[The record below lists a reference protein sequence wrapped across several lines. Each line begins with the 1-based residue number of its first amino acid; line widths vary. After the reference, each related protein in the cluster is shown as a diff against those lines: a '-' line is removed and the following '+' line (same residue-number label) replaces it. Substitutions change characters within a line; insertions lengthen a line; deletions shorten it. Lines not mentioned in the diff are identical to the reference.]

1 MQKKL
6 TITIDEEIYNKLY
19 SVVGT
24 GKISKFIEELVKP
37 HLVSN
42 SLANSY
48 NLMSRDKEREREAN
62 EWIEG
67 LLDDQYN

>member
-42 SLANSY
+42 SLADAY
-48 NLMSRDKEREREAN
+48 NLMSRDKEREFKAS

-67 LLDDQYN
+67 LLYDQYN

>member
-19 SVVGT
+19 SVIGSR
-24 GKISKFIEELVKP
+24 KISKFIEELVKP
-37 HLVSN
+37 YLVNN
-42 SLANSY
+42 SLADAYNS
-48 NLMSRDKEREREAN
+48 MSNDKEREEQAN

-67 LLDDQYN
+67 LL

>member
-6 TITIDEEIYNKLY
+6 TITIEEETYNRLY

-24 GKISKFIEELVKP
+24 RKISKFIEELIKP
-37 HLVSN
+37 YLVSN
-42 SLANSY
+42 SLADAYS
-48 NLMSRDKEREREAN
+48 LMSSDKEREQQAN

-67 LLDDQYN
+67 LL